1 MFWLVIEDQNMDM
14 FLLKASK
21 TVVALMTIYH

>member
-21 TVVALMTIYH
+21 TVAALMTIYH